1 MIFFYGL
8 ERLQQIP
15 FVPRFLISYLQ
26 FKDMRDT
33 VPAEGKEWQLDSG
46 GYTVGVK
53 NKLETPFAHDYPF
66 YVETYADFIN
76 RQKPTVAW
84 TMDASIKYP
93 FSKDIIKK
101 KQEITNENTGKLIDY
116 TGKRIGNILQG
127 WDIEDYHQHIDMMK
141 ESGTLTDWIGM
152 SVTQAHANKYFAR
165 DMVVQVAKRLPGGT
179 KLHALAFKFA
189 LLKPFPVLT
198 QILHSS
204 DSANWINL
212 TNYKIPSGIQTGALV
227 DFVNKMEDFLG
238 SVTEKKDIFH
248 YW

>member
-8 ERLQQIP
+8 ERLQHIP
-15 FVPRFLISYLQ
+15 FVPRFLVSYLQ
-26 FKDMRDT
+26 FKDMRG
-33 VPAEGKEWQLDSG
+33 VIPAEGKEWQLDSG

-66 YVETYADFIN
+66 NIETYADFIN
-76 RQKPTVAW
+76 RQKPTIAW
-84 TMDASIKYP
+84 TMDASVKYP
-93 FSKDIIKK
+93 FPKDIIKK
-101 KQEITNENTGKLIDY
+101 KQEITNENTAKLIDY

-127 WDIEDYHQHIDMMK
+127 WDLEDYQRHIDMMK

-152 SVTQAHANKYFAR
+152 SVTKAKYDKYFAR
-165 DMVVQVAKRLPGGT
+165 DMVVEVSKMLPKST

-198 QILHSS
+198 QIIHSS

-212 TNYKIPSGIQTGALV
+212 SNYKIPSKLQTGALV
-227 DFVNKMEDFLG
+227 EFVNKMEDFLK
-238 SVTEKKDIFH
+238 SVQTTKDIFQ
-248 YW
+248 YY